1 MKNKSAKPFE
11 LLLDYEQKSL
21 EHAVKLPQQQT
32 HSSAWSGIGFR
43 LGDHHYVLPVD
54 RVVEVLMPAEAL
66 PVPGIKPWVLGLA
79 NLRGTLMPIID
90 LKRYL
95 STVPTQVTGRSRL
108 MVIEQPGGQVAL
120 LVDEVFGQRHF
131 ENEDRCEIDL
141 PVDSGFERYS
151 STAFGQKGR
160 IWNVFDVDQLVTDTD
175 FQNAAVA

>member
-1 MKNKSAKPFE
+1 MKKKITKPFE

-21 EHAVKLPQQQT
+21 QHAVKLPEQQE
-32 HSSAWSGIGFR
+32 HGNAWSGIGFR
-43 LGDHHYVLPVD
+43 LNEHFYVLPVD

-66 PVPGIKPWVLGLA
+66 PVPGIKSWVIGLA

-95 STVPTQVTGRSRL
+95 TTIPTQITGRSRL
-108 MVIEQPGGQVAL
+108 MVVNQPGGQVAL

-131 ENEDRCEIDL
+131 QPEDNCDTDL
-141 PVDSGFERYS
+141 PEDSGFARYS
-151 STAFGQKGR
+151 STAFGQEGR
-160 IWNVFDVDQLVTDTD
+160 TWNLFDVDRLVNDTD

>member
-1 MKNKSAKPFE
+1 MKKKITKPFE

-21 EHAVKLPQQQT
+21 QHAVKLPEQQEHGNT
-32 HSSAWSGIGFR
+32 WSGIGFR
-43 LGDHHYVLPVD
+43 LNEHFYVLPVD

-66 PVPGIKPWVLGLA
+66 PVPGIKSWVIGLA

-95 STVPTQVTGRSRL
+95 TTIPTQITGRSRL
-108 MVIEQPGGQVAL
+108 MVVNQPGGQVAL

-131 ENEDRCEIDL
+131 QPEDSCDTDL
-141 PVDSGFERYS
+141 PEDSGFARYS
-151 STAFGQKGR
+151 STAFGQEGR
-160 IWNVFDVDQLVTDTD
+160 TWNLFDVDRLVNDTD